1 MAPNPQALALSSDT
15 FRGLVANQDDLTA
28 FLELFGDLVWVV
40 QAGRVAFV
48 NQGGARLLGA
58 AQSYIIGRPVTDF
71 LATSYVDLADDDF
84 AAVLDECEAVPVC
97 LRGIDGQSIEVELS
111 ARTFVFGGGPAVI
124 LTARDVT
131 ARLRAAEAM
140 VKSEARFRRVIDL
153 ALDFTCICRGD
164 TITYINAAGLKLLAA
179 LHPNEVVGRRF
190 EALLHGEYAALA
202 HDGLAVLAAENEPIP
217 VKFRGLDGR
226 SIDVEVAIVSLGDDQ
241 EDFMIEARDM
251 SERKRAAQ
259 SVVEREQ
266 RLRGVM
272 NAVADGILT
281 VSEGG
286 AILTANPAAEALLGW
301 NSGELTGHDVTRW
314 MVSQP
319 GESRRDTIRRY
330 RDLGLARVEANARVV
345 EACRKNGDR
354 FPAELA
360 VSEVRFGEERVF
372 IIVMRDVTE
381 RLEHEQAIIRAR
393 DQLEVRVEERT
404 RELAS
409 LTRQTLQILN
419 ATSEAILGVDGDGR
433 ISFINPAVDSLLGWK
448 TDQLLGKAWAKLAS
462 DFHPLDGGDGSDV
475 RDLFTAA
482 RNALAPVRRE
492 LAFSRRGAER
502 IIVEATVAPIVE
514 RGDWQGAVIVVTDI
528 TKRKLDEREL
538 KLLATTDSLTGASN
552 RRHFLELSLAEVGR
566 ARRHGRPLS
575 VVMFDVDHFK
585 RVNDT
590 HGHDA
595 GDDVLR
601 AIAEVCQREKRV
613 FDILGRLGG
622 EEFAFTLPDIDR
634 DNAIGFCERLRQRIA
649 ELGIPLKD
657 GTTLGVTVSLGAASL
672 GEIGQEDAG
681 AALDALIKLADNR
694 LYKAKAGGR
703 NQAVID

>member
-1 MAPNPQALALSSDT
+1 MAPNPQAIALSSDS
-15 FRGLVANQDDLTA
+15 FPGPVAHQADLTG
-28 FLELFGDLVWVV
+28 FFDLFGDLVCVV
-40 QAGRVAFV
+40 RGGRVVFV

-58 AQSYIIGRPVTDF
+58 GQGQIVDRPIVDF
-71 LATSYVDLADDDF
+71 LAIAYADLAADDF
-84 AAVLDECEAVPVC
+84 AAVLDEREAVPVC
-97 LRGIDGQSIEVELS
+97 MRGIEGQSIEVQLS
-111 ARTFVFGGGPAVI
+111 ARPLVFDGTDCVM

-179 LHPNEVVGRRF
+179 LHPNELVGRRV
-190 EALLHGEYAALA
+190 ETLLHGEYAALA
-202 HDGLAVLAAENEPIP
+202 AEGLAPLAAEREPIP
-217 VKFRGLDGR
+217 VKFRSLDGR
-226 SIDVEVAIVSLGDDQ
+226 SIDVEVAVVALGDE

-266 RLRGVM
+266 RLSGVM

-281 VSEGG
+281 VSENG

-301 NSGELTGHDVTRW
+301 PSGGLTGHDVTKW
-314 MVSQP
+314 MAPRQ

-330 RDLGLARVEANARVV
+330 RDLGLSRLDANARVV
-345 EACRKNGDR
+345 EACRKNGEI
-354 FPAELA
+354 FPAELT

-381 RLEHEQAIIRAR
+381 RQEHEKAIIRAR

-404 RELAS
+404 RELAD

-419 ATSEAILGVDGDGR
+419 ATSEAILGVDREGR
-433 ISFINPAVDSLLGWK
+433 ISFINPAVDSILGWN
-448 TDQLLGKAWAKLAS
+448 TDHLLGKSWSTLAF
-462 DFHPLDGGDGSDV
+462 DFHPLDGAEGADV
-475 RDLFTAA
+475 RDLFGAA
-482 RNALAPVRRE
+482 RNALTPVRRE
-492 LAFSRRGAER
+492 LAFARRDAER
-502 IIVEATVAPIVE
+502 IIVESTVAPIVE
-514 RGDWQGAVIVVTDI
+514 NGDWQGAVIVISDI

-552 RRHFLELSLAEVGR
+552 RRHFMELSHSEVGR

-585 RVNDT
+585 RVNDS

-595 GDDVLR
+595 GDEVLR
-601 AIAEVCQREKRV
+601 AIAQVCQREKRV

-622 EEFAFTLPDIDR
+622 EEFAFTLPDTDR
-634 DNAIGFCERLRQRIA
+634 AVAAGFCERLRQRIA
-649 ELGIPLKD
+649 EMTIPTKD
-657 GTTLGVTVSLGAASL
+657 GAVLTVSISLGAASL
-672 GEIGQEDAG
+672 GEIEEDG
-681 AALDALIKLADNR
+681 IDAALDTLIKLADNR

-703 NQAVID
+703 NRAVFD

>member
-1 MAPNPQALALSSDT
+1 MAPNPQAVALSSDT

-28 FLELFGDLVWVV
+28 FLELFGDLVCVV
-40 QAGRVAFV
+40 RAGHVAFV

-58 AQSYIIGRPVTDF
+58 AQTDIVGRPITDF
-71 LATSYVDLADDDF
+71 LAAVYVDLASDDF
-84 AAVLDECEAVPVC
+84 AAVLDERETVPVC
-97 LRGIDGQSIEVELS
+97 LRGIEGQSIEVELS
-111 ARTFVFGGGPAVI
+111 ARAFVFGGPAVI

-131 ARLRAAEAM
+131 TRLRAAEAM
-140 VKSEARFRRVIDL
+140 VRSEARFRRVIDL

-164 TITYINAAGLKLLAA
+164 TITYMNAAGIKLLAA

-190 EALLHGEYAALA
+190 ETLLHGEYAALA
-202 HDGLAVLAAENEPIP
+202 GDGLAVLAAESEPVP

-281 VSEGG
+281 VSDGG
-286 AILTANPAAEALLGW
+286 EILTANPAAEALLGW
-301 NSGELTGHDVTRW
+301 NSGELTGHDVTKW
-314 MVSQP
+314 MLPTP

-345 EACRKNGDR
+345 EACRKNGSR
-354 FPAELA
+354 FPAELT

-381 RLEHEQAIIRAR
+381 RQEHEQAIIRAR

-404 RELAS
+404 RELAD

-433 ISFINPAVDSLLGWK
+433 ISFINPAVESILGWK

-462 DFHPLDGGDGSDV
+462 DFHPLEGSDGGDV
-475 RDLFTAA
+475 RELFSAA

-492 LAFSRRGAER
+492 LAFSRRGTER

-514 RGDWQGAVIVVTDI
+514 GGDWQGAVVVITDI
-528 TKRKLDEREL
+528 TQRKLDEREL

-552 RRHFLELSLAEVGR
+552 RRHFLELSQNEVGR
-566 ARRHGRPLS
+566 ARRYGRALS

-595 GDDVLR
+595 GDEVLR
-601 AIAEVCQREKRV
+601 AIAQTCQREKRV

-622 EEFAFTLPDIDR
+622 EEFAFTLPDTDR
-634 DNAIGFCERLRQRIA
+634 TGAAGFCERLRLRIA
-649 ELGIPLKD
+649 DLGIPLKD
-657 GTTLGVTVSLGAASL
+657 GTGLGVTISLGAASL
-672 GEIGQEDAG
+672 GEIEQEGVDG
-681 AALDALIKLADNR
+681 ALDALMKLADNR

-703 NQAVID
+703 NRAVVD